1 MVDIT
6 VQKRPRGDTVR
17 PAVAIPND
25 VWNEFKYIYSNKDI
39 RDNVISKLLQKQLER
54 EVVSVQLNI
63 I

>member
-6 VQKRPRGDTVR
+6 VQKRPRGETVR

-25 VWNEFKYIYSNKDI
+25 VWNEFKYVYSDKNV
-39 RDNVISKLLQKQLER
+39 RDNVVSKLLQKQLER
-54 EVVSVQLNI
+54 EIVFVQFNI